1 MRKAFLFGADLTG
14 ANLEKANLTSAT
26 LNMGNLTGANL
37 TGANVDGTKLIGSNL
52 TNTDFTGARIVGA
65 DMTDAEIAGIN
76 LTDAIIANTK
86 IPELLVK
93 PTELPIT
100 PEVYESFLGA
110 FSSDLGDGW
119 SSQVDLPAVKVE
131 RSTARIP
138 NGIKS
143 QYVVTIPVL
152 ISDASGNDA
161 GTARRFIV
169 IGQPSDPSLP
179 TDISVK
185 FDYVLM
191 KNFAKGKGFGT
202 RFSAKSI
209 ESLAGLGIQKIR
221 AKAYTDD
228 ETKYIGAYVWAR
240 QGWDWAE
247 GTSLSSVIT
256 GAREWVNKQK
266 QDRIDRRLYEN
277 GGRLFPQE
285 MKSIDLS
292 AEDGA
297 KLLAMLTAVESYL
310 SSGTPQSEWP
320 DDLPT
325 PYDIAMFGYEE
336 GDVSWPGKDFLTG
349 LWDNS
354 PVSWEASLD
363 LAALPAAPAAV
374 V

>member
-1 MRKAFLFGADLTG
+1 
-14 ANLEKANLTSAT
+14 
-26 LNMGNLTGANL
+26 
-37 TGANVDGTKLIGSNL
+37 
-52 TNTDFTGARIVGA
+52 
-65 DMTDAEIAGIN
+65 MTDAEIAGIN

-110 FSSDLGDGW
+110 FNSDLGDGW

-363 LAALPAAPAAV
+363 LAAVPAAPAAV